1 MPSWV
6 KYAAA
11 GLAVGLAL
19 FVAADAVVSGR
30 DHLAADHGLA
40 AMAEWRPEDQAEF
53 ECLIEAIESDGDRFG
68 VVGDFELVPPSGDSD
83 FIVLRS
89 EDSSREFQLG
99 DRTLAFRGFTDW
111 SLVFFECD

>member
-1 MPSWV
+1 MPNWV

-11 GLAVGLAL
+11 GLVVGLAL

-30 DHLAADHGLA
+30 DHLAADRGLA
-40 AMAEWRPEDQAEF
+40 AMTEWRPEDQAEF
-53 ECLIEAIESDGDRFG
+53 ECLIDAIERDGNRFG

-83 FIVLRS
+83 VIVLRS
-89 EDSSREFQLG
+89 EDGIREFQLG
-99 DRTLAFRGFTDW
+99 ERTLAFRGFTDS

>member
-19 FVAADAVVSGR
+19 FVAADAVVLR
-30 DHLAADHGLA
+30 RNHLAADRGLA
-40 AMAEWRPEDQAEF
+40 AMAEWRPENQADF
-53 ECLIEAIESDGDRFG
+53 ECLIEAIEGDGDRFG
-68 VVGDFELVPPSGDSD
+68 VVGDFELVPPSGDSH

-89 EDSSREFQLG
+89 KDSSREFQMG
-99 DRTLAFRGFTDW
+99 DRTIAFRGFTD
-111 SLVFFECD
+111 STLVSFECD